1 LYGEERKY
9 VKIFTDKRKMG
20 VIEKLGKYYHTEV
33 ALKLNPLKLFHWCLK
48 SLTGRK
54 QICVAPDSI
63 SELSC

>member
-1 LYGEERKY
+1 
-9 VKIFTDKRKMG
+9 MG